1 MQAVVQSCQV
11 RQCKHNTYNV
21 LPVAIID
28 KFRGSTCRLCSYSG
42 KNQWLCLHDGC
53 YFVGCG
59 PKGSDHSSKHAELLN
74 HPISVNLHNLQVF
87 CHPCDSKISFPDISE
102 PRKGCVTSESW
113 VNACSGSSDCPPEA
127 EVASCLPQMFQNSYG
142 ISPFRKLS
150 LGVCGLPNLG
160 NTCYMNAALQ
170 ALSNCPQIT
179 EYFLQC
185 SELIDSSRSL
195 MAVHYQNLL
204 GRIWL
209 PPRSTVV
216 SPLPILREVKCAYP
230 MFSGYSQH
238 DAQEF
243 LRVFLNHLHDE
254 LKTTSTTPSIIN
266 NTTCQNDGDVR
277 SSDITLTDCDR
288 CSDRPPVIRN
298 KGKIKRNRSKSTM
311 GADGDDDC
319 SVCYSL
325 PSAPENVAG
334 ELLISDYV
342 LRLCYCVLL

>member
-21 LPVAIID
+21 LPVAITD

-87 CHPCDSKISFPDISE
+87 CHPCDSKISLPDISE
-102 PRKGCVTSESW
+102 
-113 VNACSGSSDCPPEA
+113 SS
-127 EVASCLPQMFQNSYG
+127 
-142 ISPFRKLS
+142 
-150 LGVCGLPNLG
+150 
-160 NTCYMNAALQ
+160 
-170 ALSNCPQIT
+170 PQIT

-254 LKTTSTTPSIIN
+254 LKTTSITPPIIN

-288 CSDRPPVIRN
+288 SSDRLPFVRN
-298 KGKIKRNRSKSTM
+298 KGKTKRNRSRSTM
-311 GADGDDDC
+311 GADGDAGCFVC
-319 SVCYSL
+319 SSF
-325 PSAPENVAG
+325 PSAPENIAG
-334 ELLISDYV
+334 ELLTSDYV
-342 LRLCYCVLL
+342 LRLCYYVLL